1 MTEYVFT
8 LSDKTPSVEID
19 VKEAAIAQGAGQ
31 DLYDR
36 AKRELGFPGTF
47 EEFLAKFKGER
58 GEKGEDG
65 AAGAKGDTGER
76 GIPGERGADG
86 LPGAKG
92 DTGDKGADGLP
103 GVKGERGADGLPGAK
118 GDKGD
123 TGERGPI
130 GPQGPQ
136 GLPGPQGQRGEAG
149 QQGLQG
155 IQGPIGPKGDTG
167 PKGADGLQGPIG
179 PQGLQGERGRDG
191 RNGLSAY
198 ELADGELVFGT
209 VGKWLES
216 LKGATGAKGDNGD
229 TGAAGKSA
237 TVTIGTVTTGETAS
251 VTNTGTGTDA
261 VLNFVLPAGGG
272 GNNGLHTEIRTI
284 PVTVNAQ
291 QIQIVEFEAKFAETP
306 TLHGQPALMGAG
318 ENRFLYLLSVDK
330 NGFTCRSN
338 YFRAGI
344 QTIHYAVTG
353 KLA

>member
-1 MTEYVFT
+1 MTEYVFR
-8 LSDKTPSVEID
+8 LSDETPKIEVD
-19 VKEAAIAQGAGQ
+19 VKAAAIINGMGQ

-36 AKRELGFPGTF
+36 AKKELGFTGTF
-47 EEFLAKFKGER
+47 EEFLASFKGER

-65 AAGAKGDTGER
+65 ATGAIGPT
-76 GIPGERGADG
+76 GERGADG
-86 LPGAKG
+86 LPGPKG
-92 DTGDKGADGLP
+92 DTGP
-103 GVKGERGADGLPGAK
+103 RGADGLPGERGADGAAGAN

-123 TGERGPI
+123 TGERGKDGKSAYEI
-130 GPQGPQ
+130 AVENGYTGDKEQW
-136 GLPGPQGQRGEAG
+136 LAS
-149 QQGLQG
+149 L
-155 IQGPIGPKGDTG
+155 KGR
-167 PKGADGLQGPIG
+167 DGSS
-179 PQGLQGERGRDG
+179 GRDG

-198 ELADGELVFGT
+198 ELADGEFLFGT

-216 LKGATGAKGDNGD
+216 LKGATGAP
-229 TGAAGKSA
+229 GKSA
-237 TVTIGTVTTGETAS
+237 TVTIGTVTTGETVS
-251 VTNTGTGTDA
+251 VTNTGTATEA

-272 GNNGLHTEIRTI
+272 QSNGLHTEIKTV

-291 QIQIVEFEAKFAETP
+291 SIQTVEFEAKFSETP

-338 YFRAGI
+338 YFSAGV

>member
-19 VKEAAIAQGAGQ
+19 VKETAIAQGAGQ

-36 AKRELGFPGTF
+36 AKRELGFTGTF
-47 EEFLAKFKGER
+47 EEFLTKFKGER

-86 LPGAKG
+86 L
-92 DTGDKGADGLP
+92 L
-103 GVKGERGADGLPGAK
+103 GAK

-123 TGERGPI
+123 TGERG
-130 GPQGPQ
+130 Q
-136 GLPGPQGQRGEAG
+136 
-149 QQGLQG
+149 
-155 IQGPIGPKGDTG
+155 
-167 PKGADGLQGPIG
+167 DGK
-179 PQGLQGERGRDG
+179 
-191 RNGLSAY
+191 SAY
-198 ELADGELVFGT
+198 EIAVANGYDGSEEEWLSSLQGFSGPPGAT
-209 VGKWLES
+209 GKSAFESAGGYQRFDTESEWVAS
-216 LKGATGAKGDNGD
+216 LKGAKGDD
-229 TGAAGKSA
+229 GKSA

-251 VTNTGTGTDA
+251 VTNTGTATES

-272 GNNGLHTEIRTI
+272 GQSNGLHTEIKTV
-284 PVTVNAQ
+284 PVTVSAQ
-291 QIQIVEFEAKFAETP
+291 SIQTVEFEAKFAETP

-330 NGFTCRSN
+330 TGFTCRSN
-338 YFRAGI
+338 YFSAGV

>member
-1 MTEYVFT
+1 MTEYIFR
-8 LSDKTPSVEID
+8 LSDETPKIEVD
-19 VKEAAIAQGAGQ
+19 VKAAAIINGVGQ

-36 AKRELGFPGTF
+36 AKKELAFTGTF

-65 AAGAKGDTGER
+65 ATGAKGDTGER

-92 DTGDKGADGLP
+92 DKGDTGTK
-103 GVKGERGADGLPGAK
+103 GADGLPGAK
-118 GDKGD
+118 GD
-123 TGERGPI
+123 TGERGQDGKSAYEI
-130 GPQGPQ
+130 AVANGYVGDEEQW
-136 GLPGPQGQRGEAG
+136 LAS
-149 QQGLQG
+149 L
-155 IQGPIGPKGDTG
+155 KGR
-167 PKGADGLQGPIG
+167 DGD
-179 PQGLQGERGRDG
+179 RGRDG

-198 ELADGELVFGT
+198 ELADGELLFGT
-209 VGKWLES
+209 VDKWLKS
-216 LKGATGAKGDNGD
+216 LKGATGD
-229 TGAAGKSA
+229 AGKSA

-251 VTNTGTGTDA
+251 VTNTGTESAA

-272 GNNGLHTEIRTI
+272 QSNGLHTEIKTV

-291 QIQIVEFEAKFAETP
+291 SIQTVEFEAKFTETP

-338 YFRAGI
+338 YFSAGV

>member
-19 VKEAAIAQGAGQ
+19 VKETAIAQGAGQ

-36 AKRELGFPGTF
+36 AKRELGFTGTF
-47 EEFLAKFKGER
+47 GEFLTKFKGER

-92 DTGDKGADGLP
+92 D
-103 GVKGERGADGLPGAK
+103 
-118 GDKGD
+118 KGD
-123 TGERGPI
+123 TGERG
-130 GPQGPQ
+130 Q
-136 GLPGPQGQRGEAG
+136 
-149 QQGLQG
+149 
-155 IQGPIGPKGDTG
+155 D
-167 PKGADGLQGPIG
+167 
-179 PQGLQGERGRDG
+179 
-191 RNGLSAY
+191 
-198 ELADGELVFGT
+198 
-209 VGKWLES
+209 
-216 LKGATGAKGDNGD
+216 
-229 TGAAGKSA
+229 GKSA

-251 VTNTGTGTDA
+251 VTNTGTESAA

-272 GNNGLHTEIRTI
+272 GQSNGLHTEIKTV

-291 QIQIVEFEAKFAETP
+291 GIQTVEFEAKFAETP

-338 YFRAGI
+338 YFSAGV
-344 QTIHYAVTG
+344 QTIYYAVTG

>member
-8 LSDKTPSVEID
+8 LTDKTPSVEID
-19 VKEAAIAQGAGQ
+19 VKETAIAQGAGQ
-31 DLYDR
+31 DLYGR
-36 AKRELGFPGTF
+36 AKRELGFTGTF
-47 EEFLAKFKGER
+47 EEFLTKFKG
-58 GEKGEDG
+58 D
-65 AAGAKGDTGER
+65 KGDT
-76 GIPGERGADG
+76 GADG

-92 DTGDKGADGLP
+92 DT
-103 GVKGERGADGLPGAK
+103 
-118 GDKGD
+118 
-123 TGERGPI
+123 
-130 GPQGPQ
+130 
-136 GLPGPQGQRGEAG
+136 
-149 QQGLQG
+149 
-155 IQGPIGPKGDTG
+155 
-167 PKGADGLQGPIG
+167 
-179 PQGLQGERGRDG
+179 
-191 RNGLSAY
+191 
-198 ELADGELVFGT
+198 
-209 VGKWLES
+209 
-216 LKGATGAKGDNGD
+216 GD

-237 TVTIGTVTTGETAS
+237 TVTIGTVTTGEAAS

-291 QIQIVEFEAKFAETP
+291 QIQTVEFEAKFSETP

-338 YFRAGI
+338 YFSAGV

>member
-1 MTEYVFT
+1 MTTYVFT
-8 LSDKTPSVEID
+8 LSDKTPAVEID
-19 VKEAAIAQGAGQ
+19 VKETAIVQGAGQ

-36 AKRELGFPGTF
+36 AKKELGFTGTF
-47 EEFLAKFKGER
+47 EEFLATFKGER
-58 GEKGEDG
+58 GAVG
-65 AAGAKGDTGER
+65 ATGAKGDTGEH
-76 GIPGERGADG
+76 GQDGENGKSAYEIAVVNGYVGNEEQWLASLKGRDG
-86 LPGAKG
+86 LP
-92 DTGDKGADGLP
+92 
-103 GVKGERGADGLPGAK
+103 
-118 GDKGD
+118 
-123 TGERGPI
+123 
-130 GPQGPQ
+130 
-136 GLPGPQGQRGEAG
+136 
-149 QQGLQG
+149 
-155 IQGPIGPKGDTG
+155 
-167 PKGADGLQGPIG
+167 
-179 PQGLQGERGRDG
+179 GRDG

-237 TVTIGTVTTGETAS
+237 TVTIGTVTTGEAAS

-261 VLNFVLPAGGG
+261 VLNFVLPAGGS

-291 QIQIVEFEAKFAETP
+291 QIQTVEFEAKFSETP

-330 NGFTCRSN
+330 NSFTCRSN
-338 YFRAGI
+338 YFSAGI

>member
-1 MTEYVFT
+1 MTEYIFR
-8 LSDKTPSVEID
+8 LSDETPKIEVD
-19 VKEAAIAQGAGQ
+19 VKAAAIINGVGQ

-36 AKRELGFPGTF
+36 AKRELGFAGTF
-47 EEFLAKFKGER
+47 EQFLASFKGER

-92 DTGDKGADGLP
+92 D
-103 GVKGERGADGLPGAK
+103 
-118 GDKGD
+118 KGD
-123 TGERGPI
+123 TGERGQDGKSAYQI
-130 GPQGPQ
+130 AVDSGYYYGD
-136 GLPGPQGQRGEAG
+136 EAG
-149 QQGLQG
+149 FPESLQG
-155 IQGPIGPKGDTG
+155 SHGQ
-167 PKGADGLQGPIG
+167 
-179 PQGLQGERGRDG
+179 
-191 RNGLSAY
+191 NGKSAFD
-198 ELADGELVFGT
+198 LAGGFSVYDSVES
-209 VGKWLES
+209 WLKS
-216 LKGATGAKGDNGD
+216 LKGAKGSD
-229 TGAAGKSA
+229 GKSA

-251 VTNTGTGTDA
+251 VTNTGTESAA

-272 GNNGLHTEIRTI
+272 GKPNGLHTEIKTV

-291 QIQIVEFEAKFAETP
+291 VIQTVEFEAKFSETP

-338 YFRAGI
+338 YFSAGV

>member
-19 VKEAAIAQGAGQ
+19 VKETAIAQGAGQ

-36 AKRELGFPGTF
+36 AKRELGFTGTF
-47 EEFLAKFKGER
+47 EEFLTKFKGER

-76 GIPGERGADG
+76 GADG

-92 DTGDKGADGLP
+92 DT
-103 GVKGERGADGLPGAK
+103 

-136 GLPGPQGQRGEAG
+136 GLTGPQGQRGETG

-155 IQGPIGPKGDTG
+155 IQGPVGPKGDTG

-179 PQGLQGERGRDG
+179 LTG
-191 RNGLSAY
+191 
-198 ELADGELVFGT
+198 
-209 VGKWLES
+209 
-216 LKGATGAKGDNGD
+216 LKGAD
-229 TGAAGKSA
+229 GKSA

-251 VTNTGTGTDA
+251 VTNTGTATEA

-272 GNNGLHTEIRTI
+272 GQSNGLHTEIRTV
-284 PVTVNAQ
+284 PVTVNAR
-291 QIQIVEFEAKFAETP
+291 QIQTVEFEAKFSETP
-306 TLHGQPALMGAG
+306 TLHGHPALMGAG
-318 ENRFLYLLSVDK
+318 RTRFLYLLSVGK
-330 NGFTCRSN
+330 NGFTCSSN
-338 YFRAGI
+338 HFEDV

>member
-8 LSDKTPSVEID
+8 LSNKTPAVEID
-19 VKEAAIAQGAGQ
+19 VKETVIAQGAGQ

-36 AKRELGFPGTF
+36 AKKELDYTGTF
-47 EEFLAKFKGER
+47 GEFLASFK
-58 GEKGEDG
+58 
-65 AAGAKGDTGER
+65 
-76 GIPGERGADG
+76 GERGADG

-92 DTGDKGADGLP
+92 DTGAN
-103 GVKGERGADGLPGAK
+103 
-118 GDKGD
+118 GD
-123 TGERGPI
+123 TGERG
-130 GPQGPQ
+130 QD
-136 GLPGPQGQRGEAG
+136 GENGKSAYEIAVVNG
-149 QQGLQG
+149 YVGNEEQWLASL
-155 IQGPIGPKGDTG
+155 KGR
-167 PKGADGLQGPIG
+167 DGSP
-179 PQGLQGERGRDG
+179 GRDG

-198 ELADGELVFGT
+198 ELADGELLFGT

-338 YFRAGI
+338 YFSAGI

>member
-19 VKEAAIAQGAGQ
+19 VKETAIAQGAGQ

-36 AKRELGFPGTF
+36 AKRELGFTGTF
-47 EEFLAKFKGER
+47 EEFLASFKGER
-58 GEKGEDG
+58 G
-65 AAGAKGDTGER
+65 A
-76 GIPGERGADG
+76 P
-86 LPGAKG
+86 
-92 DTGDKGADGLP
+92 
-103 GVKGERGADGLPGAK
+103 GERGADGLPGAK

-123 TGERGPI
+123 TGERGRDGKSAYEI
-130 GPQGPQ
+130 AVANGYTGDEEQW
-136 GLPGPQGQRGEAG
+136 LAS
-149 QQGLQG
+149 L
-155 IQGPIGPKGDTG
+155 KGRD
-167 PKGADGLQGPIG
+167 
-179 PQGLQGERGRDG
+179 GERGRDG

-198 ELADGELVFGT
+198 DLADGELLYGT
-209 VGKWLES
+209 VGKWLNS
-216 LKGATGAKGDNGD
+216 LKGATGD
-229 TGAAGKSA
+229 AGKSA

-251 VTNTGTGTDA
+251 VTNTGTESAA

-272 GNNGLHTEIRTI
+272 GKPNGLHTEIKTV

-291 QIQIVEFEAKFAETP
+291 GIQTVEFESKFAETP

-338 YFRAGI
+338 YFSAGV

>member
-1 MTEYVFT
+1 MTTYVFT
-8 LSDKTPSVEID
+8 LSDKTPAVEID
-19 VKEAAIAQGAGQ
+19 VKETAIAQGAGQ

-36 AKRELGFPGTF
+36 AKKELGYTGTF
-47 EEFLAKFKGER
+47 GEFLATFKGEKGER
-58 GEKGEDG
+58 G
-65 AAGAKGDTGER
+65 T
-76 GIPGERGADG
+76 DG

-92 DTGDKGADGLP
+92 DTGATGAPGANGLP
-103 GVKGERGADGLPGAK
+103 GV
-118 GDKGD
+118 KGD
-123 TGERGPI
+123 TGERGHDGKSAYEI
-130 GPQGPQ
+130 AVANGYVGSEEAWLYSLKGRD
-136 GLPGPQGQRGEAG
+136 GLP
-149 QQGLQG
+149 
-155 IQGPIGPKGDTG
+155 
-167 PKGADGLQGPIG
+167 
-179 PQGLQGERGRDG
+179 GRDG

-338 YFRAGI
+338 YFSAGI

>member
-1 MTEYVFT
+1 MTTYVFT
-8 LSDKTPSVEID
+8 LSDKTPAVEID
-19 VKEAAIAQGAGQ
+19 VKETVIAQGAGQ

-36 AKRELGFPGTF
+36 AKKELGYTGTF
-47 EEFLAKFKGER
+47 GEFLASFK
-58 GEKGEDG
+58 
-65 AAGAKGDTGER
+65 
-76 GIPGERGADG
+76 GERGADG

-92 DTGDKGADGLP
+92 DTGATGATGTNGLP
-103 GVKGERGADGLPGAK
+103 GVKGERGADGAVGAT
-118 GDKGD
+118 GAKGD
-123 TGERGPI
+123 TGERG
-130 GPQGPQ
+130 QD
-136 GLPGPQGQRGEAG
+136 GENGKSAYEIAVVNG
-149 QQGLQG
+149 YVGNEEQWLASL
-155 IQGPIGPKGDTG
+155 KGR
-167 PKGADGLQGPIG
+167 DGSP
-179 PQGLQGERGRDG
+179 GRDG

-198 ELADGELVFGT
+198 ELADGELLFGT

-229 TGAAGKSA
+229 TGVAGKSA
-237 TVTIGTVTTGETAS
+237 TVTIGTVTTGEAAS

-291 QIQIVEFEAKFAETP
+291 QIQTVEFEAKFSETP

-338 YFRAGI
+338 YFSAGI

>member
-19 VKEAAIAQGAGQ
+19 VKETAIAQGAGQ

-36 AKRELGFPGTF
+36 AKRELGFTGTF
-47 EEFLAKFKGER
+47 GEFLTKLKGER

-86 LPGAKG
+86 A
-92 DTGDKGADGLP
+92 A
-103 GVKGERGADGLPGAK
+103 GAK

-123 TGERGPI
+123 TGERGQDGKSAYEI
-130 GPQGPQ
+130 AVAHGYDGDEEEWVYS
-136 GLPGPQGQRGEAG
+136 L
-149 QQGLQG
+149 
-155 IQGPIGPKGDTG
+155 KGR
-167 PKGADGLQGPIG
+167 DGSP
-179 PQGLQGERGRDG
+179 GRDG

-198 ELADGELVFGT
+198 ELADGELLFGT

-237 TVTIGTVTTGETAS
+237 TVTIGTVTTGEAAS

-291 QIQIVEFEAKFAETP
+291 QIQTVEFEAKFSETP
-306 TLHGQPALMGAG
+306 TLHGQPTLMGAG

-338 YFRAGI
+338 YFSAGV